1 MSTTALLLVSLFVF
15 SCMAVELIAKE
26 GNMNMAINI
35 LKPSSLVCWTCRSS
49 CHWALKCFLG
59 FAGQHSLGIPWDKR
73 HCSQDSW
80 VCKLAFWVWMWHS
93 YLMQRGIYHPLT
105 DYHPKTMKQVIS
117 DMFWLSTHGVSF
129 LATLRV
135 KFWGDSV
142 TGISG
147 ELMSLS
153 WRWCSLWP
161 WTPLPAFIF
170 PSFRKGRFLASWF
183 RKQLLLVFYLGGGSC
198 VTLCLRDVRTVIP
211 VGPLLYRAAPSQSF
225 AVCSFLV
232 QANHS
237 LANVTAG
244 DRRQLS
250 SSSSS
255 LLSPLFYSYF
265 YRCYWNG
272 CCRNNVCT
280 LIADLVGHQQSKRA
294 DLWLS
299 YLALWFCCTWPRC
312 PVWNPAMCLFVS
324 LPFFSPDFRQSL
336 ASFYYLECSVRA
348 LAKSIMCQAC
358 WQKKGC
364 TIDNAE
370 TCQVFLAYAKRPVEG
385 LYFLTIIMIVSI
397 GLMNLVT
404 AIILEMLGRDG
415 CVMWIYDKLPCNSWT
430 CSYPPFNWGGWT
442 CAATLET
449 TEECLWN
456 VLQRKH
462 WKNEVR
468 WRAKSKRI
476 DTCSLDPCDPKK
488 DTALRCSKFTSTHAW
503 RRGLWQELQC
513 QGPMP
518 LQESPAVSP
527 SHFPGRQF
535 LDWSICSKPLTE
547 TFGRND
553 CVFGGDRSIKKTA
566 KRSVQS
572 SMSRAD

>member
-1 MSTTALLLVSLFVF
+1 MSEQLPLGPEMFFGFCRTTFSWNPLRQATLFARLL
-15 SCMAVELIAKE
+15 
-26 GNMNMAINI
+26 G
-35 LKPSSLVCWTCRSS
+35 
-49 CHWALKCFLG
+49 
-59 FAGQHSLGIPWDKR
+59 
-73 HCSQDSW
+73 
-80 VCKLAFWVWMWHS
+80 CKLAFWVWMWHS

-117 DMFWLSTHGVSF
+117 DMFWVSTHGVSF

-211 VGPLLYRAAPSQSF
+211 VGPLLYRVAPSQSF

-265 YRCYWNG
+265 YRCFWNG

-324 LPFFSPDFRQSL
+324 LPLFSPDFRQSL
-336 ASFYYLECSVRA
+336 DSFYYLECSVRA

-364 TIDNAE
+364 TIDKAE
-370 TCQVFLAYAKRPVEG
+370 TCQVFWHMQNGPLKVFTFWPSSWLYLLVWWIWWPPLSLRCLGEMDVWCESMTSCHATAEPEVTHHLFGEDELVLRHWKRLRNAME
-385 LYFLTIIMIVSI
+385 
-397 GLMNLVT
+397 
-404 AIILEMLGRDG
+404 
-415 CVMWIYDKLPCNSWT
+415 
-430 CSYPPFNWGGWT
+430 
-442 CAATLET
+442 CAAEEALE
-449 TEECLWN
+449 ERSSL
-456 VLQRKH
+456 
-462 WKNEVR
+462 
-468 WRAKSKRI
+468 KSKVKEDRHR
-476 DTCSLDPCDPKK
+476 TSHDPCDPKK

-503 RRGLWQELQC
+503 KRGLLQELEC

-518 LQESPAVSP
+518 LQENPAVSP
-527 SHFPGRQF
+527 SFSRQAIPGLVDLF
-535 LDWSICSKPLTE
+535 ETLDRDLWQKWL
-547 TFGRND
+547 
-553 CVFGGDRSIKKTA
+553 CVRGGRSIKKTA
-566 KRSVQS
+566 KRPVQS